1 LAVTRR
7 GEAGGAGKAVALRE
21 AVTAETAVSPREAVT
36 ADTNVDGPL
45 TTSTYTDG
53 EVAANKVYPST
64 PAANGPSARRRNI
77 IVADDN
83 LQKLFELPF

>member
-1 LAVTRR
+1 MAVTRR
-7 GEAGGAGKAVALRE
+7 GEAGGAGEAVALRE

-53 EVAANKVYPST
+53 EVAANKVYLPH
-64 PAANGPSARRRNI
+64 
-77 IVADDN
+77 
-83 LQKLFELPF
+83 LQLTAPPPGAVI